1 MNDLGFGLALLVVGM
16 GGTLLSLWILS
27 LLVLLL
33 KRFFPH
39 EEVKRA
45 DGQSQ

>member
-33 KRFFPH
+33 KRFFPY
-39 EEVKRA
+39 EEVKKA
-45 DGQSQ
+45 DGPSH

>member
-33 KRFFPH
+33 KRVFPY
-39 EEVKRA
+39 EEVKKA
-45 DGQSQ
+45 DGQSH